1 MAKKY
6 KEVDVFVFD
15 IKTDT
20 SEMSVDAMTKDV
32 NQLKKDLKN
41 IYGYGDDR
49 IKSIKFRIKRKGM
62 VRI

>member
-6 KEVDVFVFD
+6 KEVDVYVFD

-20 SEMSVDAMTKDV
+20 SEMSIDTMTKDIS
-32 NQLKKDLKN
+32 QLKNELKD
-41 IYGYGDDR
+41 IYGYGNER

-62 VRI
+62 VRV